1 MKINRKKVITRVL
14 YYLALSSMT
23 MGACSTRDT
32 NSEEIVEVVIDPS
45 IDEIIANVIE
55 EVTIEEEETPT
66 IEKPKKEEKDIDED
80 SIEYNSKVIHTVIT
94 DSKVIIRK
102 ENSEDSE
109 KMGIYPEG
117 REFELLSNQDSE
129 WYKINYYGKEG
140 YISKHYSHESI
151 KRVMTIPIIDKGFL
165 IKSDTLYTNKLL
177 RIEKKELNRHEF
189 VRIYKEFENCYMVS
203 TTEGLGFVKK
213 DNIELVAGNMVE
225 ADISDQELRL
235 YAEVEDHIEGKDIV
249 LLEAR
254 MISGTKDSPKASEQ
268 GFFTVHCKYQNPRY
282 IVPGAWVENG
292 VFYNRDDGM
301 HDSSRWRKDYEYGG
315 TTYYRNG
322 SSGCLN
328 LSLENSKVI
337 DKYMELGDKVLV
349 KE

>member
-1 MKINRKKVITRVL
+1 MLCKSGEVNMKINRKKVITKVL

-102 ENSEDSE
+102 ENSE
-109 KMGIYPEG
+109 G

-189 VRIYKEFENCYMVS
+189 VRIYKEF
-203 TTEGLGFVKK
+203 
-213 DNIELVAGNMVE
+213 
-225 ADISDQELRL
+225 
-235 YAEVEDHIEGKDIV
+235 
-249 LLEAR
+249 
-254 MISGTKDSPKASEQ
+254 
-268 GFFTVHCKYQNPRY
+268 
-282 IVPGAWVENG
+282 
-292 VFYNRDDGM
+292 
-301 HDSSRWRKDYEYGG
+301 DY
-315 TTYYRNG
+315 
-322 SSGCLN
+322 
-328 LSLENSKVI
+328 
-337 DKYMELGDKVLV
+337 
-349 KE
+349 